1 VHRVLHLLR
10 LIVAV
15 PLLAAFC
22 IAAPVS
28 TLETTIEEPEVSS
41 ENARSQLPSI
51 APFLVS
57 NETSGAAP
65 PDDVITPGLTNTRAT
80 KVGLMDAVRTVHARK
95 LAEGFH
101 FATAFQEV
109 SHELRKTPGQLRTL
123 TPKAAAVEANRD
135 LAAEVKEHPDALEE
149 EERILKANESPVQ
162 EHEGDDDHG
171 GKKRKTFF
179 PHV

>member
-1 VHRVLHLLR
+1 M
-10 LIVAV
+10 IVAV
-15 PLLAAFC
+15 PLLVTFC

-28 TLETTIEEPEVSS
+28 TLETAAEEREVSS
-41 ENARSQLPSI
+41 ENASSQLPSI

-65 PDDVITPGLTNTRAT
+65 PDDVITPGLTDTRAT

-95 LAEGFH
+95 LVEGFN

-109 SHELRKTPGQLRTL
+109 SHELRKTPGELRTL

-149 EERILKANESPVQ
+149 EERILKGSESTVQ
-162 EHEGDDDHG
+162 EGEEDDDHG
-171 GKKRKTFF
+171 GKKRTTFF
-179 PHV
+179 PRV